1 VPLGPRLASR
11 NRRFAIQFAMPE
23 LWLTTDSLT
32 PPSFVF
38 RFHFMKAELMYR
50 WMSHASYGL
59 MFAASLT
66 LGEIGCSKT
75 DPASAASQPAPAAD
89 AQHDHTDHAA
99 HEEDGAADEVAEA
112 FASLSPED
120 LAAAEKNGSAPLP
133 VNRSVRWAHR
143 SR

>member
-1 VPLGPRLASR
+1 
-11 NRRFAIQFAMPE
+11 
-23 LWLTTDSLT
+23 
-32 PPSFVF
+32 
-38 RFHFMKAELMYR
+38 MKAELMYR
-50 WMSHASYGL
+50 WMSHTSYGL

-66 LGEIGCSKT
+66 LGAIGCSKT
-75 DPASAASQPAPAAD
+75 GPASAASQPAPAAD